1 MATNRIKGITIEIEG
16 NTTKLQSAL
25 SGVNKDL
32 KTTQSNLRDV
42 NRLLKLDPTNTDLLK
57 QKQDL
62 LKKAIEDTKKKL
74 DTEKE
79 ALKQLKAADQTPE
92 VVAQQ
97 QALQREIAADE
108 SSLKSMKDEL
118 SSMGPTGMQ
127 AFFAV
132 GQQLQQVGQ
141 KITEVGETL
150 TQKITVPLAALA
162 GASIA
167 AFKTVDDGFDEMI
180 KKTGAT
186 GEAAEELRQILENI
200 VTSIPTDFKTAGEA
214 IGEVSTR
221 FGVTGD
227 ELEELA
233 TQFIKFADL
242 NNTDVSNSI
251 DKVQKALAAYG
262 KGADYADEFLDRLN
276 KTGQDTG
283 ISVDKLADGIVTNS
297 AAFQE
302 MGLSIDQSVEFM
314 GQLEKSGA
322 NTDTV
327 MGGLKKALKNATEQ
341 GIPLNDALADLQDTI
356 LNGKDGVDGLTA
368 SYDLFGKSGDQI
380 YEAVKNGTLDFTA
393 LGDAASDATGSINST
408 FEETQD
414 PLDKF
419 TTTLNELKLAGADL
433 GASIL
438 EVLAPAI
445 DKVREF
451 IEKIREKWQELDPDT
466 QDMIIKIGLV
476 AAALGPVLM
485 ILGTLISSI
494 GMLMSPI
501 GLVVLAIGG
510 AIAAGVALYQ
520 NWDKICAWAKELKEK
535 VIDAWE
541 NIKSKVTNIIDSVK
555 EYVSEK
561 WEDIKTTVTDTVETI
576 KTTVSDKFE
585 EVKNKISDI
594 WDSVKTTTS
603 DAWAALT
610 KTIDENGGGIKG
622 IIQTVAD
629 GISTI
634 WEGGLQF
641 LDEITEGKLSAVY
654 NWFDEKIT
662 AIKEFVNEKVEW
674 LKGIFDFE
682 WTFPHINLPHFS
694 WDWFDL
700 GGVVSLPIIHV
711 EWYKKAYDNP
721 FLFTSPTIMGGRG
734 FGDGGGSGEIVYGRD
749 QLMRDIAE
757 ASSGDITINV
767 YANDY
772 MNVRQLADEVQQRLA
787 LVQRQKASAYA

>member
-221 FGVTGD
+221 FSVTGD

-262 KGADYADEFLDRLN
+262 LGADAADDYLDRLN

-283 ISVDKLADGIVTNS
+283 VSVDKLADGIVSNA

-302 MGLSIDQSVEFM
+302 MGLSIDQSTAFI

-322 NTDTV
+322 NSETV
-327 MGGLKKALKNATEQ
+327 LNGMRKALKNAAAQ
-341 GIPLNDALADLQDTI
+341 GIPLNDALADLQNTI
-356 LNGKDGVDGLTA
+356 LNGTDDMDGLTA
-368 SYDLFGKSGDQI
+368 AYELFGKSGDQI
-380 YEAVKNGTLDFTA
+380 YSSVKNGTLDFNA
-393 LGDAASDATGSINST
+393 LGLAVEDAGGNINST

-757 ASSGDITINV
+757 ASSGEITINV